1 MATKSTN
8 TRSRTTK
15 TKKTETKQ
23 QAEKTPS
30 QKCTMCGEVKPITQK
45 NFYKSFSILFKN
57 NYEQRM
63 CVCKDCVL
71 KLYDYKYE
79 QFGTHL
85 KALYE
90 TCRQLDIYF
99 NKKLYESLLEIH
111 KDKKDN
117 GVEYE
122 IVAQYITKI
131 NSLPHYR
138 GRTFMDS
145 DVIEDSEVIT
155 ELEAEEEVD
164 VVDFWGEGYKK
175 EDYEFLQREYD
186 NLLKDYE
193 CDSYAQ
199 VVMFKNIAF
208 QQLTIKKKRLKGGS
222 VKDELKL
229 LQDLFGT
236 ANIKPS
242 QENASMNDNQL
253 SFGTLIKK
261 WENEKPIP
269 EPEKD
274 WKSKDWIRKYVVVWF
289 LGNLCKMMGKPIPYE
304 EEYKEEMEKYTVKPP
319 TDEEGDF

>member
-1 MATKSTN
+1 
-8 TRSRTTK
+8 
-15 TKKTETKQ
+15 
-23 QAEKTPS
+23 
-30 QKCTMCGEVKPITQK
+30 
-45 NFYKSFSILFKN
+45 
-57 NYEQRM
+57 
-63 CVCKDCVL
+63 
-71 KLYDYKYE
+71 
-79 QFGTHL
+79 
-85 KALYE
+85 
-90 TCRQLDIYF
+90 
-99 NKKLYESLLEIH
+99 
-111 KDKKDN
+111 
-117 GVEYE
+117 
-122 IVAQYITKI
+122 
-131 NSLPHYR
+131 
-138 GRTFMDS
+138 
-145 DVIEDSEVIT
+145 
-155 ELEAEEEVD
+155 
-164 VVDFWGEGYKK
+164 
-175 EDYEFLQREYD
+175 
-186 NLLKDYE
+186 
-193 CDSYAQ
+193 
-199 VVMFKNIAF
+199 MFKNIAF